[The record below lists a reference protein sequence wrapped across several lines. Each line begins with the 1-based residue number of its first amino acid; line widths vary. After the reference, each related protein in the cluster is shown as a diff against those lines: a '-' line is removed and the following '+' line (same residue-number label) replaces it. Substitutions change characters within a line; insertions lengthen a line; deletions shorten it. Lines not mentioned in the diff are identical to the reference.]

1 MRCPRCGHESSSVI
15 DSRGD
20 GEAIRR
26 RRQCDRCKFRF
37 TTFERV
43 ELSLPMVVKKDGR
56 REPFDRLKIRGGL
69 VRACEKTQVGIE
81 DIDRAVELIETKIAE
96 SCAKEIPSRHVGE
109 FVMDELRKLD
119 QVAYIRFAS
128 VYREFSDISQ
138 FVDTLATLR
147 DGKKLRAKKKTGK
160 KK

>member
-1 MRCPRCGHESSSVI
+1 MHCPRCGHESSSVI

-37 TTFERV
+37 TTFERA

-56 REPFDRLKIRGGL
+56 RESFDRLKIRGGL
-69 VRACEKTQVGIE
+69 VRACEKTRVGIE
-81 DIDRAVELIETKIAE
+81 DIDRAVEHIETKIAE

-138 FVDTLATLR
+138 FVDTLASLR
-147 DGKKLRAKKKTGK
+147 GGKKSRAKKKIGK

>member
-1 MRCPRCGHESSSVI
+1 MHCPRCGHESSSVI

-26 RRQCDRCKFRF
+26 RRQCDRCKFRY

-69 VRACEKTQVGIE
+69 VRACEKTQVSIE
-81 DIDRAVELIETKIAE
+81 QIDRAVEHIETKIAE
-96 SCAKEIPSRHVGE
+96 SFAKEIPSRHVGE

-138 FVDTLATLR
+138 FLDTLASLKS
-147 DGKKLRAKKKTGK
+147 GKAKTKKKISK